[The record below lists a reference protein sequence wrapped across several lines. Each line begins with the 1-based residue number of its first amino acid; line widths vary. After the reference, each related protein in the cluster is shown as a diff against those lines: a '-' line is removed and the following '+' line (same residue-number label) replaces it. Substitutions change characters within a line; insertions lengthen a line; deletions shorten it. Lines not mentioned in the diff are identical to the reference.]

1 MSTSPAETDEL
12 REMRNNV
19 RRGVNALEICWSCE
33 KLCEV
38 SKTVLSGGHR
48 VWLCGPCEQEA
59 LAHRGGA
66 QLSN

>member
-1 MSTSPAETDEL
+1 MHTSHTEIDEL

-38 SKTVLSGGHR
+38 SRTVLGDGNR
-48 VWLCGPCEQEA
+48 VWLCGPCEREA
-59 LAHRGGA
+59 LAHRSRA
-66 QLSN
+66 EISN